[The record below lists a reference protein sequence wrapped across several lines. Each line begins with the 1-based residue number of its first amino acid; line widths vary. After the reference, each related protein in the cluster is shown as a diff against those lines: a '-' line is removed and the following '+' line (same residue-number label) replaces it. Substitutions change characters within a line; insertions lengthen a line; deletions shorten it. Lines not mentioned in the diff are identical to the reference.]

1 MPSKSFSKLIYFIVL
16 LLDLFK
22 KKDIVDQYNAYKGKN
37 LFQALAPQCL
47 SNVFNILHNQLA
59 KQQFEVFLR

>member
-1 MPSKSFSKLIYFIVL
+1 MPSKSLSKLIYSIVL

-37 LFQALAPQCL
+37 LFQAHAPQCL